1 MISETKGSVTGHSE
15 DSPQES
21 CPGCGLAEADW
32 PAATRD
38 GYINEAGERYC
49 CRDCAEGREC
59 ECVRAL
65 AA

>member
-1 MISETKGSVTGHSE
+1 MITEKKDSTQGLES
-15 DSPQES
+15 DSPQMS
-21 CPGCGLAEADW
+21 CPGCGLAESDW

-38 GYINEAGERYC
+38 GYISEAGERYC